1 MGLIFDGHCKEDASQ
16 NIQVLF
22 ACALGLFLTQATR
35 MLRIKRNSGKCM
47 HLFLALF
54 VIFHCRLVSV
64 LSYLV
69 PLDVEIIE
77 QTKVLFL
84 LWTRMSHY
92 LCQKKRNTIDAMAR
106 SCTLPA
112 ALRFF
117 SFVGK
122 THKNC
127 FLYRYWPFR
136 TIWWLKLFVHCFL

>member
-1 MGLIFDGHCKEDASQ
+1 MGLTFDGHCKEDASQ

-54 VIFHCRLVSV
+54 VIFQCRLVSV
-64 LSYLV
+64 LSYFV

-92 LCQKKRNTIDAMAR
+92 LCQKKKHDWCHGTFSHFTGSVQI
-106 SCTLPA
+106 
-112 ALRFF
+112 F